1 MSRSTEI
8 KQDVYRGKDCLK
20 MFCEYLREYEM
31 KVDNFKKRKT
41 EILTKE
47 QKKSNENAKT
57 SYVFNQIFEI

>member
-1 MSRSTEI
+1 
-8 KQDVYRGKDCLK
+8 
-20 MFCEYLREYEM
+20 M

-57 SYVFNQIFEI
+57 SYVFNQIFEIQFQFV